1 MTNPNAIVQQG
12 QDAVFPAAEL
22 DSRLAAAR
30 SLLGK
35 RDIDVYIVTGP
46 ENIFYLTG
54 QQTPG
59 YYTFQALLL
68 PVDDEPWFVVRELE
82 HANLTANSWIDQVEG
97 YGDGADPVEV
107 VSGLIERLGWSEK
120 RIAIDKRGW
129 FLPIALYEALSNA
142 LGAVADAAGVIE
154 QLRRVKSAL
163 EIEKVSQ
170 AASYTDAGMRAGLD
184 AVRYGARDNDLVA
197 AMMQASIAA
206 GGEYV
211 GMEPLVTV
219 GKRTGV
225 PHGTWRR
232 GRLGDNDPAFLE
244 MSGCHDRY
252 HASLM
257 RCAWV
262 GQPPDAARKMMD
274 VCLEGLEAALGKLKP
289 GNTCAD
295 VHNACQAVID
305 KAGYTDAFR
314 KRVGYSIGLSF
325 APDWGEGQILSL
337 FTGVEVELAPGMV
350 FHVVP
355 ALREYGEFTV
365 CVSETVVV
373 SGHGH
378 GILGNI
384 PRAMHLVQQEKT

>member
-1 MTNPNAIVQQG
+1 MSDAHEIVTQG
-12 QDAVFPAAEL
+12 QDAVFPAEEL
-22 DSRLAAAR
+22 ETRLAAAR
-30 SLLGK
+30 SELARRG
-35 RDIDVYIVTGP
+35 IDVYLVTGP

-68 PVDDEPWFVVRELE
+68 PAEGEPWFVVRELE
-82 HANLTANSWIDQVEG
+82 HPNLTANSWINQVES
-97 YGDGADPVEV
+97 YRDNADPVEV
-107 VSGLIERLGWSEK
+107 VSGLIKKLGWSE
-120 RIAIDKRGW
+120 RRMAIDKRGW
-129 FLPIALYEALSNA
+129 FLPIALYEALSDS

-154 QLRRVKSAL
+154 QLRRVKSPL
-163 EIEKVSQ
+163 ELEKIAQ
-170 AASYTDAGMRAGLD
+170 AATYTDVGIQAGLGAVRAG
-184 AVRYGARDNDLVA
+184 ATDNDLVA
-197 AMMQASIAA
+197 AMMHSSIAA

-232 GRLGDNDPAFLE
+232 GLLGENEPAFLE

-262 GQPPDAARKMMD
+262 GQPPDSARRMMD
-274 VCLEGLEAALGKLKP
+274 VCLEGLEAALTKLKP

-295 VHNACQAVID
+295 VHNACQTVID

-314 KRVGYSIGLSF
+314 KRVGYSVGISF
-325 APDWGEGQILSL
+325 APDWGEGHILSL
-337 FTGVEVELAPGMV
+337 YTGVEVELVPGMS

-355 ALREYGEFTV
+355 ALRDFGEFTV
-365 CVSETVVV
+365 CVSETVAVTGEGYRVFGNVPRDMHVV
-373 SGHGH
+373 
-378 GILGNI
+378 
-384 PRAMHLVQQEKT
+384 

>member
-1 MTNPNAIVQQG
+1 MSDAHEIVTQG
-12 QDAVFPAAEL
+12 QDAVFPAEEL
-22 DSRLAAAR
+22 DIRLAAAR
-30 SLLGK
+30 AELARRG
-35 RDIDVYIVTGP
+35 IDVYLVTGP

-68 PVDDEPWFVVRELE
+68 PAEGEPWFVVRELE
-82 HANLTANSWIDQVEG
+82 HPNLTANSWINQVES
-97 YGDGADPVEV
+97 YRDNADPVEV
-107 VSGLIERLGWSEK
+107 VSGLIKKLGWSE
-120 RIAIDKRGW
+120 RRMAIDKRGW
-129 FLPIALYEALSNA
+129 FLPIALYEALSDS

-154 QLRRVKSAL
+154 QLRRVKSPL
-163 EIEKVSQ
+163 ELEKIAQ
-170 AASYTDAGMRAGLD
+170 AATYTDVGMQAGLD
-184 AVRYGARDNDLVA
+184 AIRAGATDNDLVA
-197 AMMQASIAA
+197 AMMHSSIAA

-232 GRLGDNDPAFLE
+232 GLLGENEPAFLE

-262 GQPPDAARKMMD
+262 GQPPDSARRMMD
-274 VCLEGLEAALGKLKP
+274 VCLEGLEAAMTKLKP

-314 KRVGYSIGLSF
+314 KRVGYSVGISF
-325 APDWGEGQILSL
+325 APDWGEGHILSL
-337 FTGVEVELAPGMV
+337 YTGVEVELVPGMS

-355 ALREYGEFTV
+355 ALRDFGEFTV
-365 CVSETVVV
+365 CVSETVAVTGEGYRVFGNVPRDMHVV
-373 SGHGH
+373 
-378 GILGNI
+378 
-384 PRAMHLVQQEKT
+384 

>member
-1 MTNPNAIVQQG
+1 MTNDKAIVTQG
-12 QDAVFPAAEL
+12 QDAVFPAEEL
-22 DSRLAAAR
+22 NTRIDAAR
-30 SLLGK
+30 KELAR

-68 PVDDEPWFVVRELE
+68 PAEGEPWFVVRGLE
-82 HANLTANSWIDQVEG
+82 YANLMANSWINQVER
-97 YGDGADPVEV
+97 YPDNADPVEV
-107 VSGLIERLGWSEK
+107 VSCLIKRRGWSER

-129 FLPIALYEALSNA
+129 FLPIALYEALSDA
-142 LGAVADAAGVIE
+142 LGTVADAAGVIE
-154 QLRRVKSAL
+154 TLRRVKSPL
-163 EIEKVSQ
+163 ELNKIAQ
-170 AASYTDAGMRAGLD
+170 AAVYTDAGMNAGLEAVRAG
-184 AVRYGARDNDLVA
+184 ATDNDLVA
-197 AMMQASIAA
+197 AMMQASIAK

-252 HASLM
+252 HATLM

-262 GQPPDAARKMMD
+262 GQPPDKARRMMD
-274 VCLEGLEAALGKLKP
+274 LCLEGLDAALSQLKP
-289 GNTCAD
+289 GNTCAQ
-295 VHNACQAVID
+295 VHEACQAVID
-305 KAGYTDAFR
+305 KAGYTEAFR
-314 KRVGYSIGLSF
+314 KRVGYSIGISF

-337 FTGVEVELAPGMV
+337 YTGVDGELVEGMA

-355 ALREYGEFTV
+355 ALRDYGEFTV
-365 CVSETVVV
+365 CVSETAVVTEN
-373 SGHGH
+373 GHKT
-378 GILGNI
+378 LGAVA
-384 PRAMHLVQQEKT
+384 RDMHIV

>member
-1 MTNPNAIVQQG
+1 MTNRQDIVTQG
-12 QDAVFPAAEL
+12 QDAVFPTEEL
-22 DSRLAAAR
+22 NIRLAAAR
-30 SLLGK
+30 SELAR
-35 RDIDVYIVTGP
+35 RDIDVYLVTGP

-68 PVDDEPWFVVRELE
+68 PAEGEPWFVVRELE
-82 HANLTANSWIDQVEG
+82 HPNLTANSWINQVES
-97 YGDGADPVEV
+97 YRDNADPVEV
-107 VSGLIERLGWSEK
+107 VSGLIKRLGWSD
-120 RIAIDKRGW
+120 RRMAIDKRGW
-129 FLPIALYEALSNA
+129 FLPIALYEALSDS
-142 LGAVADAAGVIE
+142 LGVVADAAGVIE
-154 QLRRVKSAL
+154 QLRRVKSSL
-163 EIEKVSQ
+163 ELEKIAQ
-170 AASYTDAGMRAGLD
+170 AASYTDVGMQAGLD
-184 AVRYGARDNDLVA
+184 AVRAGASDNDLVA
-197 AMMQASIAA
+197 AMMQSSIAA

-232 GRLGDNDPAFLE
+232 GRLSDNNPAFLE

-262 GQPPDAARKMMD
+262 GQPPDNARRMMD
-274 VCLEGLEAALGKLKP
+274 VCLEGLEAALTKLKP

-305 KAGYTDAFR
+305 KAGHTDAFR
-314 KRVGYSIGLSF
+314 KRVGYSVGISF
-325 APDWGEGQILSL
+325 APDWGEGHILSL
-337 FTGVEVELAPGMV
+337 YTGVDVELVPGMS

-355 ALREYGEFTV
+355 ALRDFGEFTV
-365 CVSETVVV
+365 CVSETVAVTDE
-373 SGHGH
+373 GHRIFGT
-378 GILGNI
+378 I
-384 PRAMHLVQQEKT
+384 PRDMHVV

>member
-1 MTNPNAIVQQG
+1 MSDQKDTVTQG
-12 QDAVFPAAEL
+12 VDAVFLAEELDIRVAGARAEL
-22 DSRLAAAR
+22 VRR
-30 SLLGK
+30 G
-35 RDIDVYIVTGP
+35 IDVYIVTGP

-68 PVDDEPWFVVRELE
+68 PAEGAPWFVVRGLE
-82 HANLTANSWIDQVEG
+82 YANLRANSWIDQVEM
-97 YGDGADPVEV
+97 YPDNADPVEV
-107 VSGLIERLGWSEK
+107 VSGLIKRLGWSER

-129 FLPIALYEALSNA
+129 FLPITLYEALSAA
-142 LGAVADAAGVIE
+142 LGSVSDAAGVIE
-154 QLRRVKSAL
+154 KLRRVKSRL
-163 EIEKVSQ
+163 ELEKIAQ
-170 AASYTDAGMRAGLD
+170 AASYTDAGMQAGLD
-184 AVRYGARDNDLVA
+184 AVRAGATDNDLVA

-211 GMEPLVTV
+211 GMEPLVSV

-252 HASLM
+252 HATLM

-262 GQPPDAARKMMD
+262 GRPPDEARRMMD
-274 VCLEGLEAALGKLKP
+274 KCLEGLAAALSMLKP

-305 KAGYTDAFR
+305 KAGYTEAFR
-314 KRVGYSIGLSF
+314 KRVGYSIGISF

-337 FTGVEVELAPGMV
+337 YTGVDVELVPGMA

-355 ALREYGEFTV
+355 ALRDYGEFTV
-365 CVSETVVV
+365 CVSETAVVTDD
-373 SGHGH
+373 GHKV
-378 GILGNI
+378 LGKV
-384 PRAMHLVQQEKT
+384 PRDMQVM

>member
-1 MTNPNAIVQQG
+1 MSDAHEIVTQG
-12 QDAVFPAAEL
+12 QDAVFPAEEL
-22 DSRLAAAR
+22 DIRLAAAR
-30 SLLGK
+30 AELARRG
-35 RDIDVYIVTGP
+35 IDVYLVTGP

-68 PVDDEPWFVVRELE
+68 PAEGEPWFVVRELE
-82 HANLTANSWIDQVEG
+82 HPNLTANSWINQVES
-97 YGDGADPVEV
+97 YRDNADPVEV
-107 VSGLIERLGWSEK
+107 VSGLIKKLGWSE
-120 RIAIDKRGW
+120 RRMAIDKRGW
-129 FLPIALYEALSNA
+129 FLPIALYEALSDS

-154 QLRRVKSAL
+154 QLRRVKSPL
-163 EIEKVSQ
+163 ELEKIAQ
-170 AASYTDAGMRAGLD
+170 AATYTDVGMQAGLD
-184 AVRYGARDNDLVA
+184 AIRAGATDNDLVA
-197 AMMQASIAA
+197 AMMHSSIAA

-232 GRLGDNDPAFLE
+232 GLLGENEPAFLE

-262 GQPPDAARKMMD
+262 GQPPDSARRMMD
-274 VCLEGLEAALGKLKP
+274 VCLEGLEAALTKLKP

-314 KRVGYSIGLSF
+314 KRVGYSVGISF
-325 APDWGEGQILSL
+325 APDWGEGHILSL
-337 FTGVEVELAPGMV
+337 YTGVEVELVPGMS

-355 ALREYGEFTV
+355 ALRDFGEFTV
-365 CVSETVVV
+365 CVSETVAVTGEGYRVFGNVPRDMHVV
-373 SGHGH
+373 
-378 GILGNI
+378 
-384 PRAMHLVQQEKT
+384 

>member
-1 MTNPNAIVQQG
+1 MSDAHEIVTQG
-12 QDAVFPAAEL
+12 QDAVFPAEEL
-22 DSRLAAAR
+22 DIRLAAAR
-30 SLLGK
+30 AELARRG
-35 RDIDVYIVTGP
+35 IDVYLVTGP

-68 PVDDEPWFVVRELE
+68 PAEGEPWFVVRELE
-82 HANLTANSWIDQVEG
+82 HPNLTANSWINQVES
-97 YGDGADPVEV
+97 YRDNADPVVV
-107 VSGLIERLGWSEK
+107 VSGLIKKLGWSE
-120 RIAIDKRGW
+120 RRMAIDKRGW
-129 FLPIALYEALSNA
+129 FLPIALYEALSDS

-154 QLRRVKSAL
+154 QLRRVKSPL
-163 EIEKVSQ
+163 ELEKIAQ
-170 AASYTDAGMRAGLD
+170 AATYTDVGMQAGLD
-184 AVRYGARDNDLVA
+184 AIRAGATDNDLVA
-197 AMMQASIAA
+197 AMMHSSIAA

-232 GRLGDNDPAFLE
+232 GLLGENEPAFLE

-262 GQPPDAARKMMD
+262 GQPPDSARRMMD
-274 VCLEGLEAALGKLKP
+274 VCLEGLEAALTKLKP

-314 KRVGYSIGLSF
+314 KRVGYSVGISF
-325 APDWGEGQILSL
+325 APDWGEGHILSL
-337 FTGVEVELAPGMV
+337 YTGVEVELVPGMS

-355 ALREYGEFTV
+355 ALRDFGEFTV
-365 CVSETVVV
+365 CVSETVAVTGEGYRVFGNVPRDMHVV
-373 SGHGH
+373 
-378 GILGNI
+378 
-384 PRAMHLVQQEKT
+384 

>member
-1 MTNPNAIVQQG
+1 MSNEKAIVTQG
-12 QDAVFPAAEL
+12 QDAVFPTDEL
-22 DSRLAAAR
+22 NIRMAAAR
-30 SLLGK
+30 RVLAE

-68 PVDDEPWFVVRELE
+68 PAEGEPWFVLRDLE
-82 HANLTANSWIDQVEG
+82 YANLRANSWIDQVER
-97 YGDGADPVEV
+97 YGDSADPVEV
-107 VSGLIERLGWSEK
+107 VSSLIKRLGWSEK

-129 FLPIALYEALSNA
+129 FLPIALYEALSAA
-142 LGAVADAAGVIE
+142 LGTVADAAGAIE

-163 EIEKVSQ
+163 EVEKIAQ
-170 AASYTDAGMRAGLD
+170 AASYTDVGMRAGLE
-184 AVRYGARDNDLVA
+184 AVRAGASDNDLVA

-219 GKRTGV
+219 SKRTGV

-232 GRLGDNDPAFLE
+232 GRLSDNDPAFLE

-252 HASLM
+252 HATLM

-262 GQPPDAARKMMD
+262 GQPPDEARRMMD
-274 VCLEGLEAALGKLKP
+274 ICLRGLDAALGMLKP

-295 VHNACQAVID
+295 VHNACQAIID
-305 KAGYTDAFR
+305 KAGYTNAFR
-314 KRVGYSIGLSF
+314 KRVGYSIGISF

-337 FTGVEVELAPGMV
+337 YSGVDVELAEGMA

-355 ALREYGEFTV
+355 ALRDYGEFTV
-365 CVSETVVV
+365 CVSETAVVT
-373 SGHGH
+373 SNGHR
-378 GILGNI
+378 ILGTL
-384 PRAMHLVQQEKT
+384 PRDMHVV

>member
-1 MTNPNAIVQQG
+1 MSKAKAVVQPG
-12 QDAVFPAAEL
+12 QDAVFPIAEL
-22 DSRLAAAR
+22 DKRLTGAR
-30 SLLGK
+30 SLLAE

-68 PVDDEPWFVVRELE
+68 PVHGEPWFVVRELE
-82 HANLTANSWIDQVEG
+82 HANLTANSWIDQVVG
-97 YGDGADPVEV
+97 YADGADPVEV
-107 VSGLIERLGWSEK
+107 VCALIKRLGWSDK

-129 FLPIALYEALSNA
+129 FLPIALYEALSDA

-154 QLRRVKSAL
+154 QLRRVKSVL
-163 EIEKVSQ
+163 EVEKLTR
-170 AASYTDAGMRAGLD
+170 AARYTDVGMRAGLD
-184 AVRYGARDNDLVA
+184 AVRAGNRDNDLVA

-232 GRLGDNDPAFLE
+232 GHLGENDPAFLE
-244 MSGCHDRY
+244 MSACHDRY

-262 GQPPDAARKMMD
+262 GQPPAGAQKMMA
-274 VCLEGLEAALGKLKP
+274 VCLEGLEAALAQLKP

-295 VHNACQAVID
+295 VHEACQVVID
-305 KAGYTDAFR
+305 KAGYTEAFR

-337 FTGVEVELAPGMV
+337 YTGVEVELVPGMV

-365 CVSETVVV
+365 CVSETVLVTGE
-373 SGHGH
+373 GHQ
-378 GILGNI
+378 ILGDV
-384 PRAMHLVQQEKT
+384 PRAMHIVDG